1 MNNSDFIQALKN
13 REPEAIHYL
22 SDSFL
27 PAVWRLAYLQSN
39 GNSHLAE
46 DVASDAVMEL
56 VKAVEGG
63 TEIENPGAWM
73 RTVVRNKVADHMRAA
88 KRVRHLMDK
97 VQHESSCVS
106 EPEGEQMQMQLERR
120 AEVRQAMSKLP
131 EHYQLALEWKYIEHK
146 TLEEIAERLGATRK
160 SVESILF
167 RARRDLRE
175 AVQGLEKQQ
184 EHEVVRRKVVGEDDE
199 LPRDSP
205 CMPNEGHA
213 GDERRAKPSCQQAE
227 VGHGN

>member
-13 REPEAIHYL
+13 REQEAVHYL

-63 TEIENPGAWM
+63 TEIENPVAWM

-97 VQHESSCVS
+97 VQHESPCVS
-106 EPEGEQMQMQLERR
+106 EPEGEQMQLQLERQS
-120 AEVRQAMSKLP
+120 EVRQAMSRLP
-131 EHYQLALEWKYIEHK
+131 EHYQLALEWKYIDHK
-146 TLEEIAERLGATRK
+146 SLDEIAERLGSSRK

-167 RARRDLRE
+167 RARRDLRD

-184 EHEVVRRKVVGEDDE
+184 EQEVVRRKVAGEDGE
-199 LPRDSP
+199 SPGESP
-205 CMPNEGHA
+205 CMLDEEHA
-213 GDERRAKPSCQQAE
+213 GESYRERPSCEEAE
-227 VGHGN
+227 VGPGK

>member
-1 MNNSDFIQALKN
+1 MNNSEFIQALKN
-13 REPEAIHYL
+13 REPEAVHYL

-56 VKAVEGG
+56 VKAVDAG
-63 TEIENPGAWM
+63 TEIENPAAWM

-97 VQHESSCVS
+97 VQHEATCIS
-106 EPEGEQMQMQLERR
+106 EPKGEEMQLQLERR
-120 AEVRQAMSKLP
+120 TEVRQAMSKLP

-146 TLEEIAERLGATRK
+146 SLDEIAERMGASRK

-167 RARRDLRE
+167 RARRDLRD

-184 EHEVVRRKVVGEDDE
+184 EHEVVRRKVVGEDGE
-199 LPRDSP
+199 SPGDSP
-205 CMPNEGHA
+205 CMASGEHA
-213 GDERRAKPSCQQAE
+213 GESACEQSSRHEARVGPSR
-227 VGHGN
+227 